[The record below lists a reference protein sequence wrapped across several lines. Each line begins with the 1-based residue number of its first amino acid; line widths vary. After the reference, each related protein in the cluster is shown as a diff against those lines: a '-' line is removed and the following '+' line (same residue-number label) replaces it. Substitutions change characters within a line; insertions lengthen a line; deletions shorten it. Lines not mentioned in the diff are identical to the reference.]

1 MKSVLLIYHFFHP
14 DTVISARLFS
24 DLAEELA
31 KEYDVTVFTGN
42 RLIRSDEILAES
54 EEWKN
59 VKIQRFSR
67 PDFSQ
72 GSNFGRLFNS
82 AILQLKWLNAFRKN
96 RKKFDTV
103 IIGTDPQ
110 FAYMMFPFMRLMNK
124 KVRLIHWVFDLYPEA
139 ILVNSP
145 RWMKLLAAL
154 TKPFIP
160 WAYRSVDDMVDI
172 GGCMR
177 ERLQKY
183 KNKAR
188 YTTLT
193 PWALAETAELPQ
205 ADPEIRE
212 KLFGKA
218 KLGLLYS
225 GTVGYAHDLTP
236 FIELARK
243 CRKSGIDAAF
253 CFAGYGNRYKSQT
266 AEITEEDTNIRLA
279 GFASEEELEKRL
291 SAADIHMVSLRP
303 GWEGIVVP
311 SKFFGSLAIGRPSLY
326 SGPETSEIAM
336 WNKDN
341 GTGFLLDG
349 NSAEV
354 LKELAEDPG
363 KLSQLRTRCFE
374 CYANSFSKKV
384 VLNNWK
390 ELLRNEN
397 RTS

>member
-1 MKSVLLIYHFFHP
+1 MKSILLIYHFFHP

-31 KEYDVTVFTGN
+31 KDHDVTVFAGN

-54 EEWKN
+54 EEWNN

-67 PDFSQ
+67 PNFSQ

-82 AILQLKWLNAFRKN
+82 AILQMKWLNAFRKN

-103 IIGTDPQ
+103 IVGTDPQ
-110 FAYMMFPFMRLMNK
+110 FSYMMFPFMRMMNR

-145 RWMKLLAAL
+145 RWMKILAAL

-177 ERLQKY
+177 ARLQKY
-183 KNKAR
+183 KNKAA

-193 PWALAETAELPQ
+193 PWALAEVSAPPA

-218 KLGLLYS
+218 KIGLLYS
-225 GTVGYAHDLTP
+225 GTVGYAHDLKP

-243 CRKSGIDAAF
+243 CRTAEIDAAF
-253 CFAGYGNRYKSQT
+253 CFAGYGNQYKIQT
-266 AEITEEDTNIRLA
+266 AEITDEDTNIRLA
-279 GFASEEELEKRL
+279 GFSSEEELEKRL

-311 SKFFGSLAIGRPSLY
+311 SKFFGSLAIGRPALF
-326 SGPETSEIAM
+326 SGPEESEIAE
-336 WNKDN
+336 WCKEYKIGFTLNKDSVEELKYFTEN
-341 GTGFLLDG
+341 QEAL
-349 NSAEV
+349 SA
-354 LKELAEDPG
+354 LQQQ
-363 KLSQLRTRCFE
+363 SFE
-374 CYANSFSKKV
+374 SYTKYFSKEV
-384 VLNNWK
+384 VLSGWK
-390 ELLRNEN
+390 KLID
-397 RTS
+397 